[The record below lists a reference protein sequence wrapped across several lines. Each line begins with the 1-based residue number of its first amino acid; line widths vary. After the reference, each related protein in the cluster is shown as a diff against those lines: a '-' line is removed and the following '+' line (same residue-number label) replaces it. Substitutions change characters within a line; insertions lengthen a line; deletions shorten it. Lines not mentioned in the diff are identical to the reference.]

1 MGIILIEDDGPGV
14 PEGSEEA
21 IFEPF
26 ITVADESSVDTP
38 RGSGL
43 GLAIARQ
50 AAIANGGRI
59 FARRGVSGGL
69 AVVIE
74 VPASP
79 NEKSCATALDCSTP
93 LI

>member
-1 MGIILIEDDGPGV
+1 V
-14 PEGSEEA
+14 PEGSEDA

-26 ITVADESSVDTP
+26 ITVADESSVDIM

-50 AAIANGGRI
+50 VVIANGGRI
-59 FARRGVSGGL
+59 FARRRESGGL

-74 VPASP
+74 VRAQ
-79 NEKSCATALDCSTP
+79 
-93 LI
+93 I